1 MKPIQLK
8 VAGLHSFREE
18 QTVDFTKLCEGGVFG
33 IFGPTGSGKSS
44 LLDAMT
50 LALYGKVERATN
62 NTQGIMNHAED
73 LVFVSFTFD
82 LSSQEGTKRFQ
93 VERSFKRTGDNTV
106 KTTHCRFVEK
116 QEETIVLADKTSE
129 VNQAI
134 QDLLGLSIDDFTRAV
149 VLPQGKFAE
158 FLSLKGTERR
168 QMLQR
173 LFHLE
178 KYGDEL
184 HLKLRSR
191 LQRSQNERNEIQAEQ
206 AGLGDASRE
215 ALELAMKRSE
225 DCEKKVQE
233 SQEALKD
240 AEKTLEHTRKIWEWQ
255 SEKQQAVT
263 QRKQLE
269 QESSLIE
276 TYKQTLALHEQAG
289 RLFPYVEELK
299 ASEQKKVDWTRKFEN
314 AQTQEQHIARVYEE
328 KEEAYAKAK
337 TAREQNEPIWLVKQ
351 EQFTRAL
358 ELKQWIEQEQKQVNE
373 STETVEAVKLNL
385 KNTEEQIEK
394 ETQLKSKGE
403 QRQKELQQQLSELT
417 ISADERNQMYDA
429 IDGKKTLDQFLKQQ
443 TDFETEYKE
452 KREQLRI
459 EEEKENRWKNELEE
473 GKEKIIQLF
482 FQTDT
487 LYQMAC
493 DAERKMEQFLS
504 VAKQCFE
511 DEKKKLEEQKV
522 QHLALQLSEQLEPG
536 QPCPV
541 CGSEEHPNKSGEP
554 EPYVVNEQKHQQ
566 LDQWQRDVNDWQH
579 QVKQGKWQL
588 ERISEDII
596 NDVSKEEIALP
607 AATVDLEKDAISPLT
622 YEELEEQRKTIES
635 EVKNMISQ
643 VADLDK
649 VVKAEIV
656 NYRHAVEKRKQL
668 HVIATERR
676 QDLQSIAEKGK
687 ENAEKIKRERTRW
700 EKTFPLFSLAS
711 LQESFE
717 KMKETERKA
726 EDVKKR
732 LEASIPFLEQKEKD
746 IQQLLEARN
755 ELSRKEASLVSQVEQ
770 MEKALQQKQSQ
781 LESIV
786 GDQEPNELMLE
797 VKQQLKQLKT
807 GEEIAYQEYENV
819 RKQWQEAKQQ
829 FAIAK
834 EAKTEAVTRYDQA
847 LKKWQEQQT
856 DSSFATAE
864 KVENA
869 ILPTEE
875 LKQISEKIE
884 TYTDKVKQV
893 HHTIERLDEALQGR
907 TITEEDWHKQNE
919 LVHEGKEALHKAREE
934 KGAAIEAVNELSQ
947 KHERYTKLETRREEL
962 NNKIETYGKLQT
974 VMRGNT
980 FVEFMAEEQLVQ
992 VSREASERLLVLT
1005 RGRYAIEVDSAGGFI
1020 IRDDANGGIKRPVTS
1035 LSGGETFLTS
1045 LALALSL
1052 SSSIQLRGQFP
1063 LEFFFLDEGFGTLD
1077 QDLLD
1082 TVVTSLEKLHTSKL
1096 SVGIISHVPELQAR
1110 LPRKLMVTPAEPSG
1124 KGSTVSIES
1133 M

>member
-18 QTVDFTKLCEGGVFG
+18 QTIDFTKLCEGGVFG

-73 LVFVSFTFD
+73 LVFVSFTFE
-82 LSSQEGTKRFQ
+82 LSNQEGAKRFQ

-106 KTTHCRFVEK
+106 KTAHCRFVEK
-116 QEETIVLADKTSE
+116 QEETIVLADKTNE
-129 VNQAI
+129 VNQAV

-206 AGLGDASRE
+206 AGLGDASKE
-215 ALELAMKRSE
+215 ALEEAMKRSE

-255 SEKQQAVT
+255 SEKQQALI

-276 TYKQTLALHEQAG
+276 TYKQTIALHEQAS

-299 ASEQKKVDWTRKFEN
+299 ESEQKKVDWTRKFEH
-314 AQTQEQHIARVYEE
+314 AQTQEQHIARVYEG
-328 KEEAYAKAK
+328 KEEAYGKAK

-358 ELKQWIEQEQKQVNE
+358 ELTQWMAQEQKQVDE
-373 STETVEAVKLNL
+373 SQEAVKAVQHKL

-394 ETQLKSKGE
+394 ETQIKAKGE
-403 QRQKELQQQLSELT
+403 QRQNELQQQLTELA
-417 ISADERNQMYDA
+417 ISTDERDQMYEA
-429 IDGKKTLDQFLKQQ
+429 IDGKKTLDQLLKRQS
-443 TDFETEYKE
+443 DLETEYKE

-459 EEEKENRWKNELEE
+459 EEDKENEWKTKLEA
-473 GKEKIIQLF
+473 GKEKIVQLF
-482 FQTDT
+482 FKTDSLFQVVCAT
-487 LYQMAC
+487 
-493 DAERKMEQFLS
+493 ERKLEQFAS
-504 VAKQCFE
+504 VAKLCFE
-511 DEKKKLEEQKV
+511 NEKRKVEEQKV
-522 QHLALQLSEQLEPG
+522 HHLALQLSEQLKPG

-541 CGSEEHPNKSGEP
+541 CGSEEHQNKSRESEP
-554 EPYVVNEQKHQQ
+554 LVVNEQKQQ
-566 LDQWQRDVNDWQH
+566 HLEQWQRDVIEWQH

-588 ERISEDII
+588 ERISEDIM
-596 NDVSKEEIALP
+596 NDVSNDEIDLP
-607 AATVDLEKDAISPLT
+607 AATVDVEKEAAHQLT
-622 YEELEEQRKTIES
+622 YEELEGQRRTIES
-635 EVKNMISQ
+635 EMKNIMNN
-643 VADLDK
+643 VAEIDK
-649 VVKAEIV
+649 VVKAEIM
-656 NYRHAVEKRKQL
+656 NYRQATEKRKQF
-668 HVIATERR
+668 HVIGNERK
-676 QDLQSIAEKGK
+676 QELQSIAEKGK

-700 EKTFPLFSLAS
+700 EETFPLFSLAT
-711 LQESFE
+711 LQEAFE
-717 KMKETERKA
+717 KMKETERQA

-746 IQQLLEARN
+746 IQRLFDARN
-755 ELSRKEASLVSQVEQ
+755 ELSREEASLVSQVEQ

-786 GDQEPNELMLE
+786 GDQDPNELLVE
-797 VKQQLKQLKT
+797 VKQQLKQLKV
-807 GEEIAYQEYENV
+807 GEEIAYKEYEKV
-819 RKQWQEAKQQ
+819 RQQWQEAKQQ
-829 FAIAK
+829 YAIAK
-834 EAKTEAVTRYDQA
+834 EAKTEAVIRYEHA
-847 LKKWQEQQT
+847 LKKWHERQA

-864 KVENA
+864 SVVNA
-869 ILPTEE
+869 ILPIDESN
-875 LKQISEKIE
+875 QIIEKIE

-893 HHTIERLDEALQGR
+893 YHTIEKLDEALQGR
-907 TITEEDWHKQNE
+907 TITEEEWYKQNE

-934 KGAAIEAVNELSQ
+934 KGAAIEAVKELSQ

-962 NNKIETYGKLQT
+962 NKKIETYGKLQT
-974 VMRGNT
+974 VMRGNA

-1124 KGSTVSIES
+1124 KGSAVSMES